1 MKHFILLLAL
11 TASNAYSSDRFK
23 SIMYVEYS
31 NQCNTKN
38 YVETLI
44 TYLPKGSSCITTTG
58 KIGKIL

>member
-11 TASNAYSSDRFK
+11 TTSSTYSSDRFK
-23 SIMYVEYS
+23 SIMLVEYS

-38 YVETLI
+38 YIETLT
-44 TYLPKGSSCITTTG
+44 TYLPKGSICITTTG